1 MGTTEVRRLPV
12 PGATLHYEVRGAG
25 PVLLLICGG
34 VYDAAAF
41 APLAER
47 LADRYT
53 VVTYDRRGNSRSP
66 LDGAPGPQSIE
77 EHGDDAYR
85 VLGAAGVS
93 ATTPAYV
100 FGNSSGAIIGLE
112 LAARHPELVR
122 VLVAHEPPL
131 FELLPERDHWREVL
145 REVAAAFQ
153 EGGSA
158 AAGQV
163 LGAALAMSGAPTD
176 EPKPEGGREP
186 ATATKPEGGR
196 EPAAVAEPEG
206 DREPAVFGSEAAT
219 GEGHGGGG
227 RIPGGSAAPAE
238 LDPETAA
245 MLARFAVNNE
255 FFLEFEVPPFARYVP
270 DAAALKGSATRVVPA
285 AGAVSVGEPPAR
297 AAHAVG
303 GLLGVPTATF
313 PGDHGGFG
321 LAVEDFARRLDE
333 VITEG

>member
-1 MGTTEVRRLPV
+1 METKTLSV
-12 PGATLHYEVRGAG
+12 PGASLHYEVRGAG

-41 APLAER
+41 APLAQE

-53 VVTYDRRGNSRSP
+53 VVTYDRRGNSRSR
-66 LDGAPGPQSIE
+66 LDGAPGPQAIE

-85 VLGAAGVS
+85 VLAAVGVSGAA
-93 ATTPAYV
+93 PAYV

-131 FELLPERDHWREVL
+131 FELLPEREHWRDVM
-145 REVAAAFQ
+145 REVEAAYRD
-153 EGGSA
+153 GGSA

-163 LGAALAMSGAPTD
+163 LGAALGMSGAPSGD
-176 EPKPEGGREP
+176 EGE
-186 ATATKPEGGR
+186 
-196 EPAAVAEPEG
+196 
-206 DREPAVFGSEAAT
+206 DRV
-219 GEGHGGGG
+219 
-227 RIPGGSAAPAE
+227 PGGAEAPPE
-238 LDPETAA
+238 LDPQTAA
-245 MLARFAVNNE
+245 MLARFAANNE

-270 DAAALKGSATRVVPA
+270 DGHALKSGSTRVVPA
-285 AGAVSVGEPPAR
+285 AGAASEGEPPAR

-303 GLLGVPTATF
+303 ALLGVPVATF

-321 LAVEDFARRLDE
+321 LETALFARRLDD
-333 VITEG
+333 VLRAA

>member
-1 MGTTEVRRLPV
+1 METKTLAV
-12 PGATLHYEVRGAG
+12 PGASLHYEVRGAG

-34 VYDAAAF
+34 VYDATAF
-41 APLAER
+41 GPLAGL

-66 LDGAPGPQSIE
+66 LDGPAGPQRIE

-85 VLGAAGVS
+85 LLAAVGVS
-93 ATTPAYV
+93 EAAPAYV

-112 LAARHPELVR
+112 LVARHPELVR

-131 FELLPERDHWREVL
+131 FELLPEREHWRDVM
-145 REVAAAFQ
+145 REVEDAYRR
-153 EGGSA
+153 GGSA

-163 LGAALAMSGAPTD
+163 LGAALAMSGAP
-176 EPKPEGGREP
+176 
-186 ATATKPEGGR
+186 
-196 EPAAVAEPEG
+196 
-206 DREPAVFGSEAAT
+206 SEEA
-219 GEGHGGGG
+219 GEE
-227 RIPGGSAAPAE
+227 RVPGGAEAPAE

-270 DAAALKGSATRVVPA
+270 DAVALQGSRTVVVPA
-285 AGAVSVGEPPAR
+285 VGAVSDGEPPAR

-303 GLLGVPTATF
+303 GLLGVPVATF

-321 LAVEDFARRLDE
+321 LETEAFARRLDD
-333 VITEG
+333 VVRAA